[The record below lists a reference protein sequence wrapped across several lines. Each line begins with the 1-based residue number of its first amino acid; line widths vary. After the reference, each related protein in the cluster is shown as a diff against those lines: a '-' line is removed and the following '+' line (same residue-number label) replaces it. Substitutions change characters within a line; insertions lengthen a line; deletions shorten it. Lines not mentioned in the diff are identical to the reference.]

1 MASPLGRQ
9 NSPLIDDLLRQ
20 GHRYDFFQAV
30 RLLHALIYEP
40 GEDATQRQMQGVG
53 TDHSPDTE
61 VVRFRALPAHSFPA
75 GSIAEI
81 RPVERTEDATRHRP
95 DLTDQ
100 HYEDQHYEMDV
111 AFLGLTG
118 PSGVLPN
125 HYTSLMIERVR
136 AKDYSLR
143 DFFDQFN
150 HRLISLFYRAWQKYR
165 FPFAYEETKRTS
177 AGQDEDLFTS
187 VLYSLAGLGTEGLRD
202 RQVYDD
208 EVTLYYVGHF
218 AHQPRC
224 AASLEVMLCD
234 YFELPIEVQQYY
246 GQWLYLTEDYQ
257 TSLPTRQNPSGLNC
271 RLGQD
276 VIVGERVWGVE
287 NKFRLRVGPLGY
299 RDFRRLLPTGDVLL
313 AMCQMVRLYV
323 GPHYDFD
330 VQPVLLAAEVPW
342 CQLNDNGGG
351 PRLGWNT
358 WLRNEPFR
366 DDVDDAVFALEGAPI

>member
-9 NSPLIDDLLRQ
+9 NPALIDDLLRQ

-40 GEDATQRQMQGVG
+40 GDDATQRQMQGVG
-53 TDHSPDTE
+53 TDHGPETE

-75 GSIAEI
+75 GSIAEL
-81 RPVERTEDATRHRP
+81 RLTRQS
-95 DLTDQ
+95 D
-100 HYEDQHYEMDV
+100 ESADQHYEMDV

-150 HRLISLFYRAWQKYR
+150 HRLVSLFYRAWQKYR

-177 AGQDEDLFTS
+177 AGQDEDLFTY
-187 VLYSLAGLGTEGLRD
+187 VLYALAGLGTDGLRE
-202 RQVYDD
+202 RQVFDD
-208 EVTLYYVGHF
+208 EAILYYVGHF

-224 AASLEVMLCD
+224 AASLEIMLCD

-257 TSLPTRQNPSGLNC
+257 TSLPTRLNPAGLNC
-271 RLGQD
+271 RLGRD

-299 RDFRRLLPTGDVLL
+299 GDFCRLLPTGDVLL
-313 AMCQMVRLYV
+313 AMCQMVRLYA

-342 CQLNDNGGG
+342 CQLSPNGAC

-366 DDVDDAVFALEGAPI
+366 ADVDDAVFALEGAPL